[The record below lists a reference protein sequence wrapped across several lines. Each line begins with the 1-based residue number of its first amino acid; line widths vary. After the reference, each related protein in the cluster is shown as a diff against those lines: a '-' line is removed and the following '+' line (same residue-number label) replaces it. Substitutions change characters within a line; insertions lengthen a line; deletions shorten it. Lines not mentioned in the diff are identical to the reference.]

1 MPECELCCNNAAT
14 VVECA
19 YGHCICPACQGT
31 VCPFC
36 HPHDYVKLGDP
47 EVGSIEVTN
56 EEEQEQVLRPLGGPT
71 LLCRVTAGL
80 ALGAASM
87 KGMCYA
93 IYPADQELPAW
104 MAWDDPN
111 IGNWLVEGSLGL
123 LGLGTILQCC
133 CNMSFR
139 FLLEESLCT
148 R

>member
-1 MPECELCCNNAAT
+1 MPECELCCENVAT

-19 YGHCICPACQGT
+19 YGHCICSACQGT

-36 HPHDYVKLGDP
+36 HPHDYVKLSDT
-47 EVGSIEVTN
+47 EAAIEVA
-56 EEEQEQVLRPLGGPT
+56 EEQEQVLRPLGGLT

-87 KGMCYA
+87 KGAMYA
-93 IYPADQELPAW
+93 IYPGDQEPPPW

-111 IGNWLVEGSLGL
+111 MVNWLVEGSLGL
-123 LGLGTILQCC
+123 LGLGTVLQCC
-133 CNMSFR
+133 CNISFR
-139 FLLEESLCT
+139 VLLEESLCT